1 MEYRTLGKSGLQISA
16 IGFGCMS
23 LQPDAPYNQ
32 ELINQAIEKGINF
45 FDTADLYAK
54 GMNES
59 MLGQYLAG
67 KRKDI
72 ILATKVGNQWREDGS
87 GWDWNASKEYI
98 ISAVEDS
105 LRRLQTDYI
114 DLYQLHGGMIED
126 NKEEIVEAFELLKE
140 QGKIRFYGIS
150 SIRPNV
156 IGWYVR
162 HSSIVSV
169 MMQYSLLDRR
179 PEEHCLDLLQQH
191 QVGVLAR
198 GSLAGG
204 LLINKQP
211 QDYLGHFATVVEKAA
226 AAIKDQTITHR
237 DNVQTAIRY
246 VLSHP
251 AISSVVVGV
260 RTPQQ
265 LQEALLVP
273 AAPDLTEAEIT
284 ALRTAVPAN
293 FYEQHRG

>member
-1 MEYRTLGKSGLQISA
+1 MRKI
-16 IGFGCMS
+16 
-23 LQPDAPYNQ
+23 
-32 ELINQAIEKGINF
+32 
-45 FDTADLYAK
+45 
-54 GMNES
+54 MNES
-59 MLGQYLAG
+59 MLGGYLKG
-67 KRKDI
+67 KRKDV

-98 ISAVEDS
+98 LSAVEDS
-105 LRRLQTDYI
+105 LQRLNTDYI
-114 DLYQLHGGMIED
+114 DLYQLHGGMLED
-126 NKEEIVEAFELLKE
+126 NKEEVVEAFELLRR

-156 IGWYVR
+156 IDWYVR
-162 HSSIVSV
+162 HSSITSV

-211 QDYLGHFATVVEKAA
+211 QDYLGHFATVVEQAA
-226 AAIKDQTITHR
+226 TAIREQSIAHR
-237 DNVQTAIRY
+237 DGVQTAIRY
-246 VLSHP
+246 VLGNTTV
-251 AISSVVVGV
+251 SSVVVGI
-260 RTPQQ
+260 RTAQQ

-273 AAPDLTEAEIT
+273 AAPDLTAAEIA
-284 ALRTAVPAN
+284 ALQSAVPAN
-293 FYEQHRG
+293 FYEHHRL